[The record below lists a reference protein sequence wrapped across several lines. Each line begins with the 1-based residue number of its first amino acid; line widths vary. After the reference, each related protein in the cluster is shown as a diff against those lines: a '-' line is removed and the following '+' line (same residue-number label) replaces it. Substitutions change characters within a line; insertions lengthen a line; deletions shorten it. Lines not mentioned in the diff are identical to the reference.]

1 MQDVVDSFGELL
13 EKELHAMLNLIKDP
27 QLFHCEKNLFL
38 GPNIP
43 EELNS
48 DKRKMLFF
56 KKYFLS
62 KMLLQNY

>member
-56 KKYFLS
+56 
-62 KMLLQNY
+62 